1 MIFSGLNHNQFEIPN
16 NQCEAKRVLTLS
28 AFVFLGVPSYSV
40 VAALPTAYHSAIQER
55 KHAPWSALWFPVPAL
70 SLRPSSPRERAG
82 RYSSRGPRRGMR
94 QGECP
99 SLGKETT
106 DLTSRPAGGA
116 SGVPE
121 TGHAVSQ
128 KRAKNECSSVLT
140 ACCKWEIDPSWS
152 SSIPTMA

>member
-1 MIFSGLNHNQFEIPN
+1 M
-16 NQCEAKRVLTLS
+16 KRVLTLS

-40 VAALPTAYHSAIQER
+40 VAALPTAYHSAIAER
-55 KHAPWSALWFPVPAL
+55 KHAPWSALWFPVPTH
-70 SLRPSSPRERAG
+70 SLGPSSPGERAG

-94 QGECP
+94 QDRCP

-121 TGHAVSQ
+121 TGHADSQ
-128 KRAKNECSSVLT
+128 SGWNRCMEQCTHRLLQVGYWSFLAVLT
-140 ACCKWEIDPSWS
+140 STPGPGLNAIQHVS
-152 SSIPTMA
+152 T